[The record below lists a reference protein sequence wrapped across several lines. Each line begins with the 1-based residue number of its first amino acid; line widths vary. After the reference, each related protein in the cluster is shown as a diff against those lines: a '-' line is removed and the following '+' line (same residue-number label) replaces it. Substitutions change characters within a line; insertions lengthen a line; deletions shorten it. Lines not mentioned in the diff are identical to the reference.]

1 MRTLQSKTFA
11 ERTNSHIMNYLHRLF
26 GIFIALA
33 MLAISG
39 NSLHADLEDEVII
52 EPPTVL
58 FGKIFNRTANS
69 EVLNQG
75 QLTVQIQFEGGPP
88 VSMATDLSDYSNG
101 EYSYVLE
108 IPHHNQYK
116 NLHLL
121 HLNIIH
127 L

>member
-1 MRTLQSKTFA
+1 
-11 ERTNSHIMNYLHRLF
+11 MNYLHRLF

-69 EVLNQG
+69 EVLKLG
-75 QLTVQIQFEGGPP
+75 QLTVQIQFEDP
-88 VSMATDLSDYSNG
+88 
-101 EYSYVLE
+101 
-108 IPHHNQYK
+108 
-116 NLHLL
+116 NLLL
-121 HLNIIH
+121 FGLYWFQ
-127 L
+127 